1 MTDNIPDESPSSV
14 PPNLSSSIIL
24 SALPRD
30 ATAALTQAAVTPKK
44 RGITILFKANDV
56 VTVRFKGVGGAPILV
71 EAMQRGQIGS
81 DQKFGTILNHLRRHL
96 KIKSSESIVL
106 PQTSFV
112 DLVSLCQLKLCAN
125 FRRNRRQLIRSISHS
140 VHSNK
145 SVSTF
150 KEN

>member
-44 RGITILFKANDV
+44 RGIAAQLKANAV
-56 VTVRFKGVGGAPILV
+56 VTVRFKAVGGAPILV
-71 EAMQRGQIGS
+71 ESMQRGQIGS
-81 DQKFGTILNHLRRHL
+81 DQKFGTILNHLRKHL

-106 PQTSFV
+106 AQSTS
-112 DLVSLCQLKLCAN
+112 L
-125 FRRNRRQLIRSISHS
+125 
-140 VHSNK
+140 
-145 SVSTF
+145 T
-150 KEN
+150 